1 MTHRDSNLHLYRRLI
16 RQVRPCWRHLVG
28 ILLLSLLSPPVALLT
43 PLPLKIAVDNII
55 GSHPLPRFLAA
66 CLPDALQG
74 SDAAL
79 LLFVV
84 VLVIVVAL
92 VDQLRDFVSALLGA
106 YTGEKLLRGFRAQL
120 FRHVQRLSLAYHDR
134 KGTADSTYR
143 IQYDAASIQRIA
155 VDSVVPFISSAL
167 TLASMIYVTTR
178 INWKLA
184 LIALAVSPWIFVTSR
199 RYRRRLRSESREV
212 KRIESSAMSVVQEV
226 LGAARVVK
234 AFGQEDRE
242 DDRFLEKSNEGM
254 RARLQLAMTE
264 GRFGVLVALLTAAGM
279 AAVLYVGVRDI
290 QAGTLTAGE
299 LLYVMGLLSQL
310 YRPVKTLNK
319 KMASLQTHFAGAER
333 AFALL
338 DEAPDVVEK
347 PDARRLT
354 RAQGAMAFR
363 DVSFAYNPD
372 RPVLRGISFEIEPG
386 TCLGISG
393 TTGAGKTTLVNL
405 LTRFYDPS
413 AGQILLDGVDLR
425 DYHLGDLR
433 QQFGIVLQ
441 EPVLFST
448 SIAENI
454 AYARPG
460 ASQNEIVAAA
470 QAAHAHEFISHLPQG
485 YETLVGER
493 GMCLSGGERQRISLA
508 RAFLK
513 DAPILILDEPT
524 SSVDVKTEGEIVEAM
539 KRLMRGRTTFIIAH
553 RPSVLAHCQQLLH
566 IERGAVVALRPVV
579 PGADGVGA
587 MLAADSATLQR
598 SPAHV

>member
-1 MTHRDSNLHLYRRLI
+1 MKELKESLNAMKNVTRSFDNLALFRRLL
-16 RQVRPCWRHLVG
+16 RQVRPCWKHLVG

-242 DDRFLEKSNEGM
+242 GERFLQKSNEGM
-254 RARLQLAMTE
+254 RARLRLALTE
-264 GRFGVLVALLTAAGM
+264 GGFGFLVALISATA
-279 AAVLYVGVRDI
+279 
-290 QAGTLTAGE
+290 
-299 LLYVMGLLSQL
+299 MG
-310 YRPVKTLNK
+310 
-319 KMASLQTHFAGAER
+319 
-333 AFALL
+333 
-338 DEAPDVVEK
+338 
-347 PDARRLT
+347 
-354 RAQGAMAFR
+354 
-363 DVSFAYNPD
+363 
-372 RPVLRGISFEIEPG
+372 
-386 TCLGISG
+386 
-393 TTGAGKTTLVNL
+393 
-405 LTRFYDPS
+405 
-413 AGQILLDGVDLR
+413 
-425 DYHLGDLR
+425 
-433 QQFGIVLQ
+433 
-441 EPVLFST
+441 
-448 SIAENI
+448 
-454 AYARPG
+454 
-460 ASQNEIVAAA
+460 
-470 QAAHAHEFISHLPQG
+470 
-485 YETLVGER
+485 
-493 GMCLSGGERQRISLA
+493 
-508 RAFLK
+508 
-513 DAPILILDEPT
+513 
-524 SSVDVKTEGEIVEAM
+524 
-539 KRLMRGRTTFIIAH
+539 
-553 RPSVLAHCQQLLH
+553 SVL
-566 IERGAVVALRPVV
+566 
-579 PGADGVGA
+579 
-587 MLAADSATLQR
+587 
-598 SPAHV
+598 